1 MFPYYAASPASR
13 SRCNSNCPD
22 CARKRKGKVKH
33 ASLAV
38 SCPGLA
44 LEWDAAR
51 NGRAADA
58 VSCGSKKKGWWV
70 CGGCKGS
77 FEARVQAR
85 ALMGSGCPSC
95 RKAAR
100 QEAGGRV

>member
-1 MFPYYAASPASR
+1 MVCAAASPNSR
-13 SRCNSNCPD
+13 YRCGANCPE

-44 LEWDAAR
+44 LEWDVEK
-51 NGRAADA
+51 NGCSASDI
-58 VSCGSKKKGWWV
+58 SCGSKKKGWWV
-70 CGGCKGS
+70 CRGCKGP

-85 ALMGSGCPSC
+85 ALLGTGCPAC
-95 RKAAR
+95 RKAAHGKPPSV
-100 QEAGGRV
+100 Q